1 MATSTALVRRSD
13 VVTAFFE
20 RLGNL
25 GVLLI
30 AGALLAG
37 GLAGS
42 AITHH
47 YDRTS
52 SNPVASEQ
60 KNDKV
65 TGGQKPAKNKGQGKQ
80 KHPNKSPKPATPVAP
95 EQPET
100 D

>member
-1 MATSTALVRRSD
+1 

-25 GVLLI
+25 GVLLV
-30 AGALLAG
+30 AVALLAG
-37 GLAGS
+37 GLAGA

-47 YDRTS
+47 YEQAAS
-52 SNPVASEQ
+52 SSLATGQ
-60 KNDKV
+60 HNDK
-65 TGGQKPAKNKGQGKQ
+65 GPGAQKPAKNNGKGKQ
-80 KHPNKSPKPATPVAP
+80 KHSNKPSQPANPQAP